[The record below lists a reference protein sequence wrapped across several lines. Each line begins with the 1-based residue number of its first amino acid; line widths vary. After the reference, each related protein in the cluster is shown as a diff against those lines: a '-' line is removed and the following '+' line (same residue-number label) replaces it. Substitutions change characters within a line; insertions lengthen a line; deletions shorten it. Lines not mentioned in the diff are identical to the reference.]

1 MAFDLS
7 HLYPSGYTWQT
18 GYAVQS
24 HPVGED
30 AAMPDFDNHD
40 DREYTRLGVIPNC
53 TPLTTHSA
61 QYQVSEPT
69 EYPAFQQKVPFSS
82 QLIPS
87 REEWDFHRP
96 TITKLYR
103 DQRWKLRDLVEYMS
117 KNHGLKANERM
128 YKKRIYDWDLRRN
141 LSWDEREAVAQS
153 RVVKQARLLG
163 NNDTRI
169 IVRGQ
174 ERKLNHFLRH
184 MKQPPPSR
192 TAKLLP
198 QPRTT
203 TVRCAEVIKKSSS
216 TRPQP
221 ALQLMFGPISEVKE
235 TMYPPGDRRTLELI
249 CSQVSHLCEVGL
261 NNFQSQHDI
270 LQSLLVYANI
280 HAQYDRFYEARIF
293 LNKAGRWAS
302 ERLKEQSDFVLVS
315 VIDCLRVRKKRQP
328 RRFDTVR
335 LFHKHLSDLSNIV
348 LGQSHPLTIVLSL
361 IDKIEDVGSAAEAA
375 FGIAIDTIRLKSPA
389 KVHTPVTRLLQ
400 LNLIDSVEAF
410 SSCTK
415 AEPLCINLAE
425 ELRLSDPNSQERAVA
440 LATLAGHYCKQGPY
454 QYLRAE
460 SLLSEA
466 LYIGVDP
473 TTGLPSPQIQ
483 YYVNLVLDHLAYKRG
498 TYELALVYLE
508 KSITAADEWLGK
520 NNVLAHS
527 CRTVKVDHL
536 KRLERWEEA
545 VEEKQLCY
553 LADAIDG

>member
-7 HLYPSGYTWQT
+7 SGNTWQT
-18 GYAVQS
+18 EYAVQS

-30 AAMPDFDNHD
+30 AAVLDFDNHD
-40 DREYTRLGVIPNC
+40 DHGYTGLGVIPRNA
-53 TPLTTHSA
+53 PLTTHFA
-61 QYQVSEPT
+61 RYQVSEPT
-69 EYPAFQQKVPFSS
+69 QYPALLQKVPFSS

-117 KNHGLKANERM
+117 KVHGLKANERM

-141 LSWDEREAVAQS
+141 LSWHEREDVAQS

-198 QPRTT
+198 RPRTT
-203 TVRCAEVIKKSSS
+203 TVRCAGVIKKSSS

-221 ALQLMFGPISEVKE
+221 ALQLMFGAISEVKE
-235 TMYPPGDRRTLELI
+235 TMYPLGDRRTLELI
-249 CSQVSHLCEVGL
+249 CTQVSHLCEVGA
-261 NNFQSQHDI
+261 NNFQAQHDI
-270 LQSLLVYANI
+270 LWNLLDYANI
-280 HAQYDRFYEARIF
+280 FAQHGRFYEARIF
-293 LNKAGRWAS
+293 LDTAGRWAS

-315 VIDCLRVRKKRQP
+315 VFDCLETRKKWQP

-361 IDKIEDVGSAAEAA
+361 IDKIEDVGGAAEAA
-375 FGIAIDTIRLKSPA
+375 FGIAIDTIRLKSSA
-389 KVHTPVTRLLQ
+389 NVHTP
-400 LNLIDSVEAF
+400 
-410 SSCTK
+410 
-415 AEPLCINLAE
+415 
-425 ELRLSDPNSQERAVA
+425 
-440 LATLAGHYCKQGPY
+440 
-454 QYLRAE
+454 
-460 SLLSEA
+460 
-466 LYIGVDP
+466 
-473 TTGLPSPQIQ
+473 
-483 YYVNLVLDHLAYKRG
+483 AY
-498 TYELALVYLE
+498 
-508 KSITAADEWLGK
+508 
-520 NNVLAHS
+520 
-527 CRTVKVDHL
+527 
-536 KRLERWEEA
+536 
-545 VEEKQLCY
+545 
-553 LADAIDG
+553 